1 LLFIQTEET
10 PNPLTLK
17 FIPGHSL
24 MPSGSTW
31 SCVAVADAEKSPL
44 ASALW
49 GVGGVDGVFYGAD
62 FLTVTKD
69 PGSSW
74 QILKP
79 SLIAVLVDFF
89 LSGKPLF
96 WEQGSSTD
104 PSLSEMP
111 TDPVSLEI
119 MEILNAKVR
128 PAVARDGGDIV
139 FDRFEDG
146 IVYVRLQGACSGCP
160 SSTATLKSGIETML
174 KHYVP
179 EVVEVRESL
188 LS

>member
-1 LLFIQTEET
+1 LFIQTEET

-17 FIPGHSL
+17 FLPGHSL

-31 SCVAVADAEKSPL
+31 SCVAAADAEKSPL
-44 ASALW
+44 ASSLW
-49 GVGGVDGVFYGAD
+49 AIQGVEGVFYGAD
-62 FLTVTKD
+62 FLTITK
-69 PGSSW
+69 GAASSW
-74 QILKP
+74 QVLKP
-79 SLIAVLVDFF
+79 SLLAVLVDFF

-96 WEQGSSTD
+96 WEQVGVAEASSFV
-104 PSLSEMP
+104 MP

-119 MEILNAKVR
+119 MEILNEKVR
-128 PAVARDGGDIV
+128 PAVARDGGDIL
-139 FDRFEDG
+139 FDRFEEG

-188 LS
+188 ES